1 MQLIK
6 NQKIAHD
13 DWTFIADDAEL
24 KNDYNIVSVKRWE
37 NESATLKQ
45 QSAHLGLR
53 LEPDAH
59 VEDMVE
65 ALANF
70 QLIEL
75 YMPVYTDG
83 RAFTHAQLLRHR
95 YHYTGDIRVSGDL
108 MRDQVFYMNRVGASS
123 FVFDDHENAQQII
136 DAMHH
141 FSVTY
146 QEAIA

>member
-13 DWTFIADDAEL
+13 DWRFIADD
-24 KNDYNIVSVKRWE
+24 IVSVKRWK

-45 QSAHLGLR
+45 QSVHLGLR
-53 LEPDAH
+53 IESDARIEDI
-59 VEDMVE
+59 VEF
-65 ALANF
+65 LANF

-75 YMPVYTDG
+75 HVPVYTDG

-95 YHYTGDIRVSGDL
+95 YNYTGDIRVSGDL

-123 FVFDDHENAQQII
+123 FVLNDNENAQQII
-136 DAMHH
+136 DSMHH

-146 QEAIA
+146 QDAVA

>member
-13 DWTFIADDAEL
+13 DWTFIADDTEL
-24 KNDYNIVSVKRWE
+24 KHDYNIISVKRWE
-37 NESATLKQ
+37 NESDTLKQ

-59 VEDMVE
+59 IEDIIE
-65 ALANF
+65 ALAKF

-95 YHYTGDIRVSGDL
+95 YNYTGDIRVSGDL

-123 FVFDDHENAQQII
+123 FVLNDNENAQQII

-146 QEAIA
+146 QDAIA